1 MALYSAWVWFN
12 KAIGSNGDVRIWH
25 ETYLV
30 RVGEFEA
37 AYNNMPLK
45 GLAKIGESVP
55 SGVEHAYAAG
65 LLDCESLETPPED

>member
-1 MALYSAWVWFN
+1 MAHYPAWAWFN

-37 AYNNMPLK
+37 AYNNMPRK
-45 GLAKIGESVP
+45 GLANIGESVP
-55 SGVEHAYAAG
+55 AGVEVAYAAG
-65 LLDCESLETPPED
+65 RLDWESLGTPSED